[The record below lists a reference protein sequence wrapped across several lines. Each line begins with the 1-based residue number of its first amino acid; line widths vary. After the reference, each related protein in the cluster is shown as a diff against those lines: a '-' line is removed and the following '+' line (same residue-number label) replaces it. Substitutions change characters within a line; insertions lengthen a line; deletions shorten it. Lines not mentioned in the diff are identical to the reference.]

1 MSKELVSVTTENI
14 SAFKA
19 ICTMLEEV
27 TEDDINIR
35 FKKCPKQDSD
45 ESNDDDDDSDT
56 KSKKPQQGGVTIR
69 AMNAH
74 QTLVAMIKLEVCGF
88 TKFHVKDEEFS
99 CWLSI
104 TELNKCIKDIE
115 SEGYKLTMLVEKN
128 DNKSMKLIV
137 EHKEK
142 ENRKEEYPLSFV
154 ENDVDIPNI
163 PCVEFDLSIKMS
175 TALFRKVCTKAKK
188 FASTILMKCDT
199 ESLIFEYKINESSTK
214 KVTIS
219 YGDGDEIK
227 ITPIKKKG
235 DVNVQ
240 MSYLLDSLLS
250 LKYSS
255 VVSDKMELFLK
266 NKNPL
271 FIRYKITE
279 NKENIGKMLVYLSP
293 SDDNDNNNDNYSNY
307 HDKTKDVYKDKQAIM
322 KGGQ

>member
-1 MSKELVSVTTENI
+1 MIKLVSVTTENI
-14 SAFKA
+14 AAFKA

-27 TEDDINIR
+27 TEDDINMK

-45 ESNDDDDDSDT
+45 DDDD
-56 KSKKPQQGGVTIR
+56 KSKKPQPGGITIR

-74 QTLVAMIKLEVCGF
+74 QTLVAIIKLEVSGF
-88 TKFHVKDEEFS
+88 TDYHVKDEEFS

-115 SEGYKLTMLVEKN
+115 TEDYKLTMLVEKS

-142 ENRKEEYPLSFV
+142 DNRKEEYPLSFV

-163 PCVEFDLSIKMS
+163 PVVDFDLSVTIS
-175 TALFRKVCTKAKK
+175 TVLFRKVCTKAKK
-188 FASTILMKCDT
+188 FASSIMMKCDT
-199 ESLIFEYKINESSTK
+199 ESLIFEYKVNESSTK

-227 ITPIKKKG
+227 ITSIKKKG
-235 DVNVQ
+235 DVSVQ
-240 MSYLLDSLLS
+240 MSYLLDGLLS

-255 VVSDKMELFLK
+255 VVSDKMELYLK
-266 NKNPL
+266 NKTPL
-271 FIRYKITE
+271 FIHYKITE
-279 NKENIGKMLVYLSP
+279 GKENIGKMLVFLSP
-293 SDDNDNNNDNYSNY
+293 SDDNDYANY

-322 KGGQ
+322 K